1 MGEFKV
7 DPATIAFRLAL
18 AEASEQEQARA
29 DALLAFWQR
38 PIFVATWPSPNE
50 APRTL
55 TNSQGET
62 ALPLFTG
69 LDTLELGADRFSWRE
84 PNGSIRFREMSARE
98 AFRYALTRQVNFVV
112 VDVGFEHNVEF
123 AREEFEPLVL
133 QKEAQHAAA
142 RSLPPSASATRT
154 AAYSTQQPSAAAALR
169 QQISTASS
177 PLPAATSQ
185 PQASAPSVAQSGQY
199 AHATSSQ
206 RPQHRSEPA
215 QPSLS
220 ASTPSPRQPSE
231 QAHDRSGP
239 TQ

>member
-7 DPATIAFRLAL
+7 DHATIAFRLAL

-38 PIFVATWPSPNE
+38 PIFAATWPSPNE

-123 AREEFEPLVL
+123 AREEFESLLL
-133 QKEAQHAAA
+133 QKEAQQTAA
-142 RSLPPSASATRT
+142 RNAPPSAAVPTT
-154 AAYSTQQPSAAAALR
+154 AAPSAASALR
-169 QQISTASS
+169 QQIAAASL
-177 PLPAATSQ
+177 LPASG
-185 PQASAPSVAQSGQY
+185 ASAAVAQ
-199 AHATSSQ
+199 ATRSSKSS
-206 RPQHRSEPA
+206 RNRWRKIS
-215 QPSLS
+215 SRLS
-220 ASTPSPRQPSE
+220 K
-231 QAHDRSGP
+231 
-239 TQ
+239 